1 MLSGQLTGLEI
12 TIVDEG
18 EHNANYIVLSERF
31 RKATGGQ
38 RQQTERH
45 RRCNPE

>member
-12 TIVDEG
+12 TIVDKG
-18 EHNANYIVLSERF
+18 EHNSSYIVLFESF
-31 RKATGGQ
+31 RKTTGGQ
-38 RQQTERH
+38 RQQRERH